1 MMDLLDKYYRVYCQV
16 NLDNIYEN
24 IVNINKNV
32 REDTDMVAVVKMDG
46 YGHGAVP
53 VAEKI
58 DSQVDAYAVAT
69 VDEGINLRI
78 HGISKPIYILGFTYE
93 KRIKEAVN
101 YDIRMAV
108 FEYDM
113 AVAISKKAKELGKTA
128 KIHIK
133 LDTGMSRI
141 GFKDDD
147 EAVSKVIQ
155 ISQLEN
161 IEIEGIFT
169 HFARADE
176 EDKSKTFKQMERF
189 DNFCKKLS
197 DNGVDIQIK
206 HCSNSAGII
215 DIKEANYNAT
225 RIGISLY
232 GLYPSDEVNKEN
244 VVLKPALELKSHIV
258 FIKDIDPG
266 TEVSYGG
273 TFVADKKMRVA
284 TIPVGYGDGYP
295 RNLSNKGYVLING
308 KKANIL
314 GRVCMDQFMV
324 DVTDIE
330 AKKGDEVTLV
340 GCDNGAF
347 LSVEEVSAMA
357 GTFNYEFI
365 CDVGKRVP
373 RVYISDGQ
381 IIGGK
386 DYFDDDYQLTT

>member
-1 MMDLLDKYYRVYCQV
+1 MNLLDKYYRVYCQV

-24 IVNINKNV
+24 IISIKKIVN
-32 REDTDMVAVVKMDG
+32 ESTSMVAVVKMDG

-53 VAEKI
+53 VAKKI
-58 DSQVDAYAVAT
+58 DEHIDAYAVAT

-78 HGISKPIYILGFTYE
+78 NGIDKPIYILGFTYE
-93 KRIKEAVN
+93 KRIKEAIK

-108 FEYDM
+108 FEYEM
-113 AVAISKKAKELGKTA
+113 AEKINEVAAKMGKTA

-147 EAVSKVIQ
+147 NAIDDVVAISK
-155 ISQLEN
+155 LEN

-176 EDKSKTFKQMERF
+176 TDKTSTFTQIKRF
-189 DNFCKKLS
+189 DDFNARLNEK
-197 DNGVDIQIK
+197 GVDIKIK

-215 DIKEANYNAT
+215 DLKEANYNAT

-232 GLYPSDEVNKEN
+232 GLYPSDEVDKSN

-258 FIKDIDPG
+258 FVKEIEKG
-266 TEVSYGG
+266 TAVSYGG
-273 TFVADKKMRVA
+273 TFVADKKMRIA

-295 RNLSNKGYVLING
+295 RSLSNKGYVLING
-308 KKANIL
+308 NRAPIL

-324 DVTDIE
+324 DVTDID
-330 AKKGDEVTLV
+330 AKKGDLVTLV
-340 GCDNGAF
+340 GEDNGAF
-347 LSVEEVSAMA
+347 LSVEEVSGMA

-373 RVYISDGQ
+373 RVYISESE

-386 DYFDDDYQLTT
+386 DYFDDDYELTT

>member
-1 MMDLLDKYYRVYCQV
+1 MDLLDKYYRVYCQV

-32 REDTDMVAVVKMDG
+32 SVGTDMVAVVKMDG

-53 VAEKI
+53 VAKKI

-78 HGISKPIYILGFTYE
+78 HGINKPIYILGFTYE
-93 KRIKEAVN
+93 KRIKEAIN

-108 FEYDM
+108 FEYEI
-113 AVAISKKAKELGKTA
+113 AELVSEKAKELGKIA

-141 GFKDDD
+141 GFKDND
-147 EAVSKVIQ
+147 EAVSEIVR

-161 IEIEGIFT
+161 VEIEGIFT

-176 EDKSKTFKQMERF
+176 SDKSKTFKQMERF
-189 DNFCKKLS
+189 DDFCEKLES
-197 DNGVDIQIK
+197 QGVDIKIK

-215 DIKEANYNAT
+215 DIREANYNAT

-232 GLYPSDEVNKEN
+232 GLYPSDEVNKDN
-244 VVLKPALELKSHIV
+244 VTLKPGLELKSHIV
-258 FIKDIDPG
+258 FIKDIDKG

-308 KKANIL
+308 KKARII

-340 GCDNGAF
+340 GYDNGAF
-347 LSVEEVSAMA
+347 LSVEEVSALA

-373 RVYISDGQ
+373 RVYISDGE

>member
-1 MMDLLDKYYRVYCQV
+1 MNLLDKYYRVYCQV

-24 IVNINKNV
+24 IININKNV
-32 REDTDMVAVVKMDG
+32 SEGTSMVAVVKMDG

-53 VAEKI
+53 VAKKI
-58 DSQVDAYAVAT
+58 DEHIDAYAVAT

-78 HGISKPIYILGFTYE
+78 NGIDKPIYILGFTYE
-93 KRIKEAVN
+93 KRIKEAIK

-108 FEYDM
+108 FEYEM
-113 AVAISKKAKELGKTA
+113 AEKINEVAAKMGKKA

-141 GFKDDD
+141 GFKDD
-147 EAVSKVIQ
+147 EKAVEDVVAISK
-155 ISQLEN
+155 LEN

-176 EDKSKTFKQMERF
+176 TDKSNTFMQMKRF
-189 DNFCKKLS
+189 DEFNAKLKE
-197 DNGVDIQIK
+197 NGVDIKIK

-215 DIKEANYNAT
+215 DLKEANYNAT

-232 GLYPSDEVNKEN
+232 GLYPSDEVNKDN
-244 VVLKPALELKSHIV
+244 VPLKPALELKSHIV
-258 FIKDIDPG
+258 FIKDIDEG
-266 TEVSYGG
+266 TAVSYGG
-273 TFVADKKMRVA
+273 TFVADKKMRIA

-295 RNLSNKGYVLING
+295 RSLSNKGYVLING
-308 KKANIL
+308 KCAPIL

-324 DVTDIE
+324 DVTDID
-330 AKKGDEVTLV
+330 AKKGDLVTLV
-340 GCDNGAF
+340 GEDNGAF
-347 LSVEEVSAMA
+347 LSVEEVSGMA

-373 RVYISDGQ
+373 RVYISEGE

-386 DYFDDDYQLTT
+386 DYFDDDYELTT

>member
-1 MMDLLDKYYRVYCQV
+1 MDLLDKYYRVYCQV

-24 IVNINKNV
+24 VVNIRKNIND
-32 REDTDMVAVVKMDG
+32 DTALCAVIKMDG

-58 DSQVDAYAVAT
+58 DSIVDAYAVAT
-69 VDEGINLRI
+69 VDEGINLRKN
-78 HGISKPIYILGFTYE
+78 GITKPIVILGFTYE
-93 KRIKEAVN
+93 KRIRGAIK

-108 FEYDM
+108 FEYET
-113 AVAISKKAKELGKTA
+113 AVLINKCAKEMGKVA
-128 KIHIK
+128 KVHIK
-133 LDTGMSRI
+133 VDTGMSRI

-147 EAVSKVIQ
+147 AAIDDIVRINA
-155 ISQLEN
+155 LEN

-169 HFARADE
+169 HFAKADE
-176 EDKSKTFKQMERF
+176 NDKSNALSQMRRF
-189 DNFCKKLS
+189 DEFNEKLAQK
-197 DNGVDIQIK
+197 GVEIGIK

-215 DIKEANYNAT
+215 DIKEANHDAV
-225 RIGISLY
+225 RLGISLY
-232 GLYPSDEVNKEN
+232 GLYPSDEVDKNR
-244 VVLKPALELKSHIV
+244 VSLKPVLQLKSHIV
-258 FIKDIDPG
+258 YIKEIEAG
-266 TEVSYGG
+266 TPVSYGG
-273 TFVADKKMRVA
+273 TFVADKKMRIA

-295 RNLSNKGYVLING
+295 RSLSNKGYVLING
-308 KKANIL
+308 KKAPIL

-330 AKKGDEVTLV
+330 TKKGDLVTLV
-340 GCDNGAF
+340 GEDNGAF
-347 LSVEEVSAMA
+347 LSVEEVSMMA

-373 RVYISDGQ
+373 RVYISDGE

>member
-1 MMDLLDKYYRVYCQV
+1 MDLLDKYYRVYCQV

-32 REDTDMVAVVKMDG
+32 STGTDMVAVVKMDG

-53 VAEKI
+53 VAKKI

-78 HGISKPIYILGFTYE
+78 HGINKPIYILGFTYE
-93 KRIKEAVN
+93 KRIKEAIN

-108 FEYDM
+108 FEYEM
-113 AVAISKKAKELGKTA
+113 AELVSKKAKELGKTA

-141 GFKDDD
+141 GFKDND
-147 EAVSKVIQ
+147 EAVSEVVR

-176 EDKSKTFKQMERF
+176 SDKSKTYKQMERF
-189 DNFCKKLS
+189 DSFCEKLA
-197 DNGVDIQIK
+197 NQGVNIKIK

-215 DIKEANYNAT
+215 DIREANYNAT

-232 GLYPSDEVNKEN
+232 GLYPSDEVNKDN
-244 VVLKPALELKSHIV
+244 VALKPGLELKSHIV
-258 FIKDIDPG
+258 FIKDIDKG

-308 KKANIL
+308 KKARIL

-340 GCDNGAF
+340 GYDNGAF
-347 LSVEEVSAMA
+347 LSVEEVSALA

-373 RVYISDGQ
+373 RVYISDGK